1 MATIQDIRALELAIY
16 EAVEEYLGAPDAYN
30 NPVLHVYLDNDTMI
44 HCAEIGENL
53 PVSDDNG
60 VYAIESV
67 IRKGDDGDEPDVDA
81 ISDIANSW
89 IFLD

>member
-16 EAVEEYLGAPDAYN
+16 EAVEEYLDSPGSYK
-30 NPVLHVYLDNDTMI
+30 NPVLHVYLDKDEMV
-44 HCAEIGENL
+44 HRAEIDENL

-67 IRKGDDGDEPDVDA
+67 IREGNEGKEPDVDA

-89 IFLD
+89 VFLD